1 VIIALDAPS
10 AFSAGSP
17 CDVITPTN
25 FQKLTLDK
33 KIQVSEAIRDCER
46 KLVQKPKESNT
57 KSVGSPEKDART
69 STYISALANRP
80 AY

>member
-10 AFSAGSP
+10 AFAAGSP
-17 CDVITPTN
+17 CDVFTPAN
-25 FQKLTLDK
+25 FKKLSLDK
-33 KIQVSEAIRDCER
+33 KIQVSEAIRECER

-57 KSVGSPEKDART
+57 KGVGSPEKDART
-69 STYISALANRP
+69 SAYLSALANRP